1 MPGIYREKT
10 CPRCSKIHRR
20 RGPFCSRECGN
31 IREFTE
37 DQKKAIA
44 AKTAEKM
51 QDWLKTPEGIANAKM
66 LGAGQVISSDEYA
79 VDLPDLPDI
88 DDLEYYERAEK
99 W

>member
-10 CPRCSKIHRR
+10 CPRCEKKHRR

-51 QDWLKTPEGIANAKM
+51 QEWIKTPEAIANAK
-66 LGAGQVISSDEYA
+66 LSGKGIVLPADEFA
-79 VDLPDLPDI
+79 IDIPDIPDI
-88 DDLEYYERAEK
+88 DDLDYYDKAER